1 MNIRKFATVLTPTW
15 QSKNIFRAISSLFF
29 RVLLWDSMEM
39 ASLDNGVMINFDN
52 PVFNCLLNY
61 LSLWTDLESFSQRNV
76 EQLYDTA
83 GAMSGRQFVD
93 IDLEYQFYTHFTLNS
108 FTKKMC
114 IWCNCISIGQQHDIN
129 FMVSAYWY
137 MNIYRQKC
145 IFASLAF
152 NIFPHV
158 ITVY

>member
-1 MNIRKFATVLTPTW
+1 
-15 QSKNIFRAISSLFF
+15 
-29 RVLLWDSMEM
+29 MEM
-39 ASLDNGVMINFDN
+39 TSLDNGTMIKFDN
-52 PVFNCLLNY
+52 TVFDSLLNC
-61 LSLWTDLESFSQRNV
+61 LSLWTDLESFSPRRV

-137 MNIYRQKC
+137 MKIYRQ
-145 IFASLAF
+145 
-152 NIFPHV
+152 
-158 ITVY
+158 